1 MGCAAS
7 ERLLAAA
14 SASGSLVCPLAG
26 GPTRHTRASQ
36 QPAHHAAAGAEGAGA
51 PGCWRWRGAGEW
63 AQRAAIRAPARPTHP
78 LVPAL
83 HPAAVQVPGRQRS
96 QRGAD
101 VQVSRRRMPPAP
113 AGVSCTHRQ
122 PRSHPLTPVLTQRQ
136 RRQGGWQRGDRHRPG
151 DHQLVRGGDGGQGE
165 AGGQRGRTVAC
176 EGGGRG
182 HTRGWRPRRGGGG
195 SLQGGGVKSQA
206 PPSRVPPVQQH
217 LCSLVVHAGGDLGEG
232 GRGWG
237 GGWAGRWAGEGW
249 RGWGDGRGKAPQLAT
264 TADVEELVGVKGHVK
279 GTHTHVRER
288 KKE

>member
-165 AGGQRGRTVAC
+165 AGV
-176 EGGGRG
+176 GRG
-182 HTRGWRPRRGGGG
+182 GARLGQQRRAIGRRRRGGT
-195 SLQGGGVKSQA
+195 A
-206 PPSRVPPVQQH
+206 PPARLTRARASRRAPP
-217 LCSLVVHAGGDLGEG
+217 
-232 GRGWG
+232 
-237 GGWAGRWAGEGW
+237 
-249 RGWGDGRGKAPQLAT
+249 LAHRT
-264 TADVEELVGVKGHVK
+264 CT
-279 GTHTHVRER
+279 RPPR
-288 KKE
+288 